1 MEFVKFAG
9 PAGMFF
15 IMFSLALSIKTTAF
29 KAIAINPLS
38 FYLGLVTQ
46 LIGMPLIGFVIAL
59 TIPFP
64 VEVKVGIVLITCLPS
79 AVTSNYL
86 AKKMGGNVALS
97 ISLTAVTSLV
107 AFITI
112 PIIIKVYFLF
122 VIQDESV
129 IIFNTS
135 LIGASLKLFAV
146 VTIPVIIGIIFNTIF
161 YNFSKK
167 IDPIFD
173 KLSLLVFLSII
184 GIAVYQDLHLIPE
197 YIRYAG
203 VKTILIFFIAFFMS
217 VYLTKLFKINQQ
229 DKITIIVETV
239 MQNGGIGIVIGA
251 LMFDNTR
258 FIFPVAAYALLQYLF
273 ILIYFTY
280 IRMNKSVNENF

>member
-1 MEFVKFAG
+1 MEFVKLAG

-15 IMFSLALSIKTTAF
+15 IMFSLALSIKASAF
-29 KAIAINPLS
+29 KAIVLNPLS
-38 FYLGLVTQ
+38 FYLGLVLQ
-46 LIGMPLIGFVIAL
+46 LIGMPLIGFIIAL

-86 AKKMGGNVALS
+86 SKKMGGNVALS
-97 ISLTAVTSLV
+97 ISLTAITSLI

-112 PIIIKVYFLF
+112 PIIIKIYFNY
-122 VIQDESV
+122 VIKDSSI

-135 LIGASLKLFAV
+135 LIGASFKLFAI
-146 VTIPVIIGIIFNTIF
+146 VTIPVVLGIIFNTIF
-161 YNFSKK
+161 YNLSKK

-173 KLSLLVFLSII
+173 KLSLLTFLAIV
-184 GIAVYQDLHLIPE
+184 GIAVYQDLYLIPE
-197 YIRYAG
+197 YVRYAG
-203 VKTILIFFIAFFMS
+203 IKTVLIFVLAFIMCL
-217 VYLTKLFKINQQ
+217 YLTKLFKLNQK
-229 DKITIIVETV
+229 DKVTVIVETTL
-239 MQNGGIGIVIGA
+239 QNGGIGIVIGA
-251 LMFDNTR
+251 LMFDNPK

-280 IRMNKSVNENF
+280 IRSRKKI

>member
-1 MEFVKFAG
+1 MEFVKLAG

-15 IMFSLALSIKTTAF
+15 IMFSLALSIKASAF
-29 KAIAINPLS
+29 KAIALNPLS
-38 FYLGLVTQ
+38 FYLGLILQ
-46 LIGMPLIGFVIAL
+46 LIGMPLIGFIIAL

-86 AKKMGGNVALS
+86 SKKMGGNVALS
-97 ISLTAVTSLV
+97 ISLTAITSLI

-112 PIIIKVYFLF
+112 PIIIKIYFNY
-122 VIQDESV
+122 VIKDSSI

-135 LIGASLKLFAV
+135 LIGASFKLFAI
-146 VTIPVIIGIIFNTIF
+146 VTIPVILGIIFNTIF
-161 YNFSKK
+161 YNLSKK

-173 KLSLLVFLSII
+173 KLSLLIFLLIV
-184 GIAVYQDLHLIPE
+184 GIAVYQDLYLIPE

-203 VKTILIFFIAFFMS
+203 IKTVLIFVLAFIMCLYF
-217 VYLTKLFKINQQ
+217 TKLFKLNQK
-229 DKITIIVETV
+229 DKVTVIVETTL
-239 MQNGGIGIVIGA
+239 QNGGIGIVIGA
-251 LMFDNTR
+251 LMFDNPKY
-258 FIFPVAAYALLQYLF
+258 IFPVAAYALLQYLF

-280 IRMNKSVNENF
+280 IRSRKKI